1 MLIASSLVR
10 LISGCTLCIR
20 KLIALQRSFY
30 ALKTYLAP
38 AARPPAIFMLDQQV
52 PYANLAFLRSA
63 VTLGDILFQLLCVCS
78 WRGFPLGG
86 FLGFVEIIREILGL

>member
-1 MLIASSLVR
+1 
-10 LISGCTLCIR
+10 
-20 KLIALQRSFY
+20 
-30 ALKTYLAP
+30 
-38 AARPPAIFMLDQQV
+38 MLDQQV

-86 FLGFVEIIREILGL
+86 FLGFVEIIREVFRLRVTNFPASWQAYISLVRLPLALSRKNLLLGDNQTK